1 MTRGKRSYFP
11 MVISAPSGGG
21 KSAVRSGLLKL
32 DRRFAFS
39 VTCTTRPKRRGEKE
53 GRDYYFVSRREFERR
68 RKSGRLL
75 EWASVHGNL
84 YGTPVKSVRKLLA
97 EGLIPVMTIDVKGAR
112 SVKKIF
118 PEAVTVFLLP
128 PDLKTLVR
136 RLKKRGEAPENI
148 ALRLA
153 TARKEIKA
161 ASRYDYLIIN
171 DKLGNAVRDVAA
183 IAGFEMLKVR
193 RNLEKVS
200 AFGRQLAASA
210 SCDGHRTG

>member
-1 MTRGKRSYFP
+1 MKRQKRSYFP

-21 KSAVRSGLLKL
+21 KSSVRSGLLKL

-39 VTCTTRPKRRGEKE
+39 VTCTTRPPRPGEKE
-53 GRDYYFVSRREFERR
+53 GRDYYFVSAREFERLR
-68 RKSGRLL
+68 ISGRLL

-84 YGTPVKSVRKLLA
+84 YGTPVKSVRELLA
-97 EGLIPVMTIDVKGAR
+97 KGRIPIMTIDVKGAH

-118 PEAVTVFLLP
+118 PETVSVFLLP

-161 ASRYDYLIIN
+161 ALGYDYLVIN
-171 DKLGNAVRDVAA
+171 DKLGEAVREVAA
-183 IAGFEMLKVR
+183 IAG
-193 RNLEKVS
+193 LEALRVS
-200 AFGRQLAASA
+200 RGQRQ
-210 SCDGHRTG
+210 R